1 MQNPTSKTGS
11 YSTKNFA
18 ASCLN
23 HLTHG
28 ASARSLF
35 IKDERPVDYIALL
48 DGTFEQYQPASDHDA
63 GIVARCVHDQWILIR
78 RERAADNAEAALFER
93 QPDSVAWTD
102 RDLGELTLFARYKTE
117 AARAYDRSLHCLKTI
132 KKLHSDEERWKFY
145 LTSQKE
151 KLAIHIER
159 FELSKQR
166 QKQAAEPPPAPPE
179 EKAPPQADPPPPE
192 TPAENTVG
200 QTLFIGVENGQTIIY
215 DTRPSNDDLRAL
227 INEQTEI
234 SRTYN
239 FVGSVPSE
247 YQHLVTPEAYT
258 FGKSTCIHKTYNF
271 EEWSSQVASEPQP

>member
-1 MQNPTSKTGS
+1 MQNPTSKTGG
-11 YSTKNFA
+11 YSTKNYA
-18 ASCLN
+18 ASRLN
-23 HLTHG
+23 HMSHG

-35 IKDERPVDYIALL
+35 IKDENPVDYIALL

-93 QPDSVAWTD
+93 QPDTVAWTKD
-102 RDLGELTLFARYKTE
+102 DLGELTLFARYKTE
-117 AARAYDRSLHCLKTI
+117 AARAYDRALHCLKTI

-145 LTSQKE
+145 LQSQKE
-151 KLAIHIER
+151 KLAILIER

-166 QKQAAEPPPAPPE
+166 QQAEAEPAPVEEAPPL
-179 EKAPPQADPPPPE
+179 ADPPPPPE
-192 TPAENTVG
+192 AAAAKAENTVG
-200 QTLFIGVENGQTIIY
+200 QTVFIGVEDGKTIIY
-215 DTRPSNDDLRAL
+215 DTRPSNDDLRPL
-227 INEQTEI
+227 ITEDTEI

-271 EEWSSQVASEPQP
+271 EEWSKLTA